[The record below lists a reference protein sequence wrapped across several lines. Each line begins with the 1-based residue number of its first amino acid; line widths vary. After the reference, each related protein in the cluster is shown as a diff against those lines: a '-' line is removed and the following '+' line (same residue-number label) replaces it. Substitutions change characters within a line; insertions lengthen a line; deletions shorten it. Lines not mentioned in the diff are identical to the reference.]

1 MFLHNLIYDM
11 KTTVRAKDLIIWMV
25 IFPIALGAF
34 FKVAFDSIYDE
45 TTRFSTID
53 TAVVDEAGDSVFR
66 AVAAGMADDEKP
78 LLNITYATE
87 EEALDLLKKEKVYG
101 IIRTGDELTLSVAYS
116 EIPQAVLKSFV
127 EEYNLRRRITERAA
141 ENDPAAAAKTARAIS
156 EKVSTVVQVPL
167 TEGNPDYMIQYFYNL
182 LAMVAMF
189 GCINGMHITEVNLAN
204 ISALGARKSC
214 SPSPRSISLC
224 ASLCSAYIIQ
234 TACMV
239 LSVTYLAFVLK
250 VDFGSRLVLVYLT
263 SALGGMVGVSIGFL
277 LGSMSFLGQ
286 KAKDAIAVAV
296 TMLLCFFSGLM
307 IENMKTNIEQTIPWF
322 NKINPAAVISDSF
335 YCLNIYSDYRRYSE
349 KVITM
354 AVLTVV
360 FALLGFV
367 CTRRKKYA
375 SL

>member
-66 AVAAGMADDEKP
+66 AVAADMADDEKP

-87 EEALDLLKKEKVYG
+87 EEALDLLKNEKVYG

-141 ENDPAAAAKTARAIS
+141 ENDPAAAAKAGRAIS

-307 IENMKTNIEQTIPWF
+307 IQNMKTNIEQTIPWF